1 MAVIYVSVGEC
12 KASKTPGDIIKTMAL
27 GSCVAVI
34 ALDPDNRA
42 IGMLHAA
49 LPDSSINQ
57 KRVAER
63 PGMFMDSGIPVLID
77 AMRDLGY
84 DGNSRLIIKL
94 VGGASIM
101 DPNQTFNIGKRNV
114 LAARRVLWSLKLGP
128 LAEDVGDSFSRTVTA
143 DVDTGRITIS
153 SPRKGEWNL

>member
-1 MAVIYVSVGEC
+1 MGVIYVGVGEI
-12 KASKTPGDIIKTMAL
+12 KASKSPGDIIKTMAL

-34 ALDPDNRA
+34 VLDPKNRA

-49 LPDSSINQ
+49 LPDSSINRRRATE
-57 KRVAER
+57 K
-63 PGMFMDSGIPVLID
+63 PGMFMDSGIPVLLR
-77 AMRDLGY
+77 AMQELGF
-84 DGNSRLIIKL
+84 DDSSRLIIKL

-143 DVDTGRITIS
+143 DVDTGRTTIS
-153 SPRKGEWNL
+153 SPGKGEWNL